1 MIAVS
6 AAPIDD
12 AVFRF
17 AQQSSSDFLVGGN
30 INSIETEA
38 DSRILQRQGHDVH
51 QAASADQALHLASS
65 RILLAFC
72 GMPPGLFLALD
83 FQVHCLTGRHDWQS
97 RRLLMTEEFMGFM
110 LPQDE
115 SKHLRDVI
123 YFKDVVDCEEVI
135 QGAFILPLSFCR

>member
-1 MIAVS
+1 
-6 AAPIDD
+6 
-12 AVFRF
+12 
-17 AQQSSSDFLVGGN
+17 
-30 INSIETEA
+30 
-38 DSRILQRQGHDVH
+38 
-51 QAASADQALHLASS
+51 
-65 RILLAFC
+65 LLAFC

-135 QGAFILPLSFCR
+135 QGAFILPLSLCR